1 MKASLKSG
9 AFFIYFCIVKWIGN
23 RISFIDQKD
32 KTTIVIDPSKNAWI
46 SAIMGA
52 WLGMWYAIGGTVI
65 WALNVMTLKNQE
77 QLILWIFLVFCL
89 YYAWRVTMSFIWNLR
104 GQEYIKID
112 QEAFYLKKSLRH
124 IGKTHQY
131 FFENIKNFKYELPKQ
146 GGFQD
151 VWESSPWINGGE
163 RFEFDYFNQKIR
175 FGRKLTE
182 TEAKLL
188 YQLLNKK
195 IKS

>member
-1 MKASLKSG
+1 M
-9 AFFIYFCIVKWIGN
+9 KWIGK
-23 RISFIDQKD
+23 RISFVDQKD
-32 KTTIVIDPSKNAWI
+32 KTTIVIDPSKNTWI

-65 WALNVMTLKNQE
+65 WALNVMKLKNQE
-77 QLILWIFLVFCL
+77 QLILWIFLVFWL
-89 YYAWRVTMSFIWNLR
+89 YYAWRVTMSFLWNLR

-124 IGKTHQY
+124 FGRTSTY
-131 FFENIKNFKYELPKQ
+131 FFENIKNFKYEIPKR
-146 GGFQD
+146 GGLQE

-163 RFEFDYFNQKIR
+163 RFEFDYFNQKVR

-182 TEAKLL
+182 SEAKLL
-188 YQLLNKK
+188 FQLLNKK
-195 IKS
+195 IKA

>member
-9 AFFIYFCIVKWIGN
+9 AFFIYFCKVKWIGK
-23 RISFIDQKD
+23 RISFVDQKD

-65 WALNVMTLKNQE
+65 WALNVMNLKNQE
-77 QLILWIFLVFCL
+77 QLILWIFLVFWL
-89 YYAWRVTMSFIWNLR
+89 YYAWRVTMSFLWNLR

-124 IGKTHQY
+124 IGKTNQY
-131 FFENIKNFKYELPKQ
+131 FFENIKNTLRRACIKILKLNIYF
-146 GGFQD
+146 GFFLLM
-151 VWESSPWINGGE
+151 PWWSRIGQTKPVPD
-163 RFEFDYFNQKIR
+163 RVTF
-175 FGRKLTE
+175 TPH
-182 TEAKLL
+182 
-188 YQLLNKK
+188 
-195 IKS
+195 